1 MLHNGVLRDILVL
14 RRLVFTDL
22 TEDLLVGGRRR
33 VLDGGEA
40 ERDLLTVRPPLVPL
54 RSEERCARRGATPHP
69 GTAGPE
75 YQCLETLQTS
85 PSLAHL
91 ELR

>member
-22 TEDLLVGGRRR
+22 TEHLLVGGRRR

-40 ERDLLTVRPPLVPL
+40 ERDLLTVQPPLIPL
-54 RSEERCARRGATPHP
+54 RSEESCARRGTTPNP
-69 GTAGPE
+69 RTAGPE
-75 YQCLETLQTS
+75 YQ
-85 PSLAHL
+85 
-91 ELR
+91 